1 MNKTSLLMP
10 HTCQKAGWCLLIL
23 SVLAELVKVLLIHDI
38 NVTWYLAKASHVTL
52 IISLFLICLS
62 REQMEDEMIAG
73 FRLQAIGITAYVF
86 FVLLTGL
93 SIVLGIKPGCLNL
106 YLGELLLLVLPI
118 LLCVLYYGLFKRM
131 LWQSRKEEAR

>member
-23 SVLAELVKVLLIHDI
+23 SVLAELVKVRLIHDI
-38 NVTWYLAKASHVTL
+38 
-52 IISLFLICLS
+52 
-62 REQMEDEMIAG
+62 
-73 FRLQAIGITAYVF
+73 
-86 FVLLTGL
+86 
-93 SIVLGIKPGCLNL
+93 NL